1 MINFDLIVR
10 SLFGLRKY
18 VSIQILISV
27 YLDQSMILQREV
39 TKQLPQIETDVY
51 GLSRKHIYYL
61 YRLHKLRPSKYNLHS
76 VFLFKQQC
84 CRIGEVKVIFL
95 TYVPNSSTSLPYL
108 KSK

>member
-18 VSIQILISV
+18 VSVKILISV
-27 YLDQSMILQREV
+27 YLDQSMTLQREV

-51 GLSRKHIYYL
+51 GPGRKHIYYL
-61 YRLHKLRPSKYNLHS
+61 YRLHKLRPSEYNLHS

-84 CRIGEVKVIFL
+84 CRIAQVKFIFL
-95 TYVPNSSTSLPYL
+95 TFVPNSSTSQPYL
-108 KSK
+108 KPK